1 MTVLSRFLHLFNG
14 SSKQVFIRRLKKVI
28 GFAPRQQNLYKL
40 AFIHKSTAQTD
51 DTGRPVN
58 NERLEYLG
66 DAILGSVIG
75 EYLYEKY
82 PEENEGF
89 LTKMRSKMV
98 NGEKLGELALIL
110 ELDQI
115 LSNNVV
121 NDQSLKHISG
131 DALEALIG
139 AIYLDKGYRK
149 TKHFILE
156 RIVKKHL
163 DIQELEKLETNYKS
177 QLIEWAQK
185 EKKIVTFY
193 TDSEPYDPSSFIS
206 YASIDDRLYGSG
218 TGSTKKEAEQQ
229 AAFETLNELKL

>member
-1 MTVLSRFLHLFNG
+1 MTVLSRFVHFLPD
-14 SSKQVFIRRLKKVI
+14 SSKQVFIRKLRKVI
-28 GFAPRQQNLYKL
+28 GFWPRQQKLYEL

-51 DTGRPVN
+51 DADRLIN
-58 NERLEYLG
+58 NERLEFLG

-98 NGEKLGELALIL
+98 NGDKLSELALIM

-115 LSNNVV
+115 LQNNVV

-139 AIYLDKGYRK
+139 AIYLDKGYTK
-149 TKHFILE
+149 AKHFILE
-156 RIVKKHL
+156 KIVKKHL
-163 DIQELEKLETNYKS
+163 DIHELEKLETNYKS

-185 EKKIVTFY
+185 EKKVVTFY
-193 TDSEPYDPSSFIS
+193 TDSEPYEPNSFIS

-218 TGSTKKEAEQQ
+218 SGSTKKEAEQQ
-229 AAFETLNELKL
+229 AALETLNELKI